1 MLGWL
6 KIVLQRLGVIV
17 VLSKKCCVN
26 WKDSLVMCYIFHPLP
41 KSITLQ
47 AKPPFVFL
55 NAEEK
60 GRFYLNSVTDSYPVT
75 IYVFWVWEKIGG

>member
-17 VLSKKCCVN
+17 VLSKNAVLTERL
-26 WKDSLVMCYIFHPLP
+26 SLVMCYIFHPLP

-60 GRFYLNSVTDSYPVT
+60 GRFYLNSVTDSNPVT
-75 IYVFWVWEKIGG
+75 IYVFWRWEKIGG